1 VSIFVKKNVKFK
13 QVDITHH
20 CNEQDIECCVEQLES
35 KLSNIY
41 VLAVY
46 RAPTGDFETFLNKL
60 ENILNYIYK
69 PKAEFI
75 TNNI

>member
-1 VSIFVKKNVKFK
+1 MLCYVV
-13 QVDITHH
+13 
-20 CNEQDIECCVEQLES
+20 QLES

-60 ENILNYIYK
+60 QNILNYLYK

-75 TNNI
+75 ICGNINID